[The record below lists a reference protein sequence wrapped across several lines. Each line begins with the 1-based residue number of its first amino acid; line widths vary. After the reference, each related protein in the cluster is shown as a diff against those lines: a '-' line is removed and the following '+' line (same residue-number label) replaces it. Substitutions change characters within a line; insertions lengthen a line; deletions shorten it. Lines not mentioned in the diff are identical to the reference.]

1 MLLQCKSYV
10 IAFTTILWLVAVFQ
24 DKVCWFVVSIS
35 IQQNNKTTKS
45 QNNKTTKPH
54 YLRSITSALG

>member
-10 IAFTTILWLVAVFQ
+10 IAFTTILWLVAVFH

-45 QNNKTTKPH
+45 QNNKTTKQQNH
-54 YLRSITSALG
+54 TI